1 MIWGC
6 QYIPGE
12 GKGSDLGLSI
22 HAWGGGR
29 SDLGLSIHP

>member
-12 GKGSDLGLSI
+12 GKGSDLGF
-22 HAWGGGR
+22 
-29 SDLGLSIHP
+29 SIHPWGGEGE